1 MDRESGLFA
10 DIIIVEGGNMNDINM
25 CLWTISLASLFP
37 GKKGVEVSF
46 RKSDGVQRICG
57 VFSFHTGKVMKFEIF
72 LTGEHTHTL
81 KPFLAVV
88 SDGPRSRNYY
98 LRQEQWSTT

>member
-10 DIIIVEGGNMNDINM
+10 DIINLEGGNMNDISM
-25 CLWTISLASLFP
+25 CLWAISLAGLFP

-57 VFSFHTGKVMKFEIF
+57 IISFHTGKVMKFEIF
-72 LTGEHTHTL
+72 LTGNYEDAL